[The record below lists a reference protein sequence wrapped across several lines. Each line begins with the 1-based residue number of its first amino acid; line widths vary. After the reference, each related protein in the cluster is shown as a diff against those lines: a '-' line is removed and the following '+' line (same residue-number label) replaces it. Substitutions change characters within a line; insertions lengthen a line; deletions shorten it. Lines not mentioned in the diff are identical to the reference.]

1 MPAPHYPTLFSEI
14 EIAGRRLRNRV
25 CLCATVTNFARDNR
39 ITEPWRNFLIERA
52 KGGVGMLVTEIIA
65 VDPEAIAQSSTVT
78 GFDDTNDAAFKAI
91 AADVH
96 GEGAALVGQLWHPG
110 RQQLWH
116 PTKSPIGVSDLPDPY
131 SWTVPHVMSTA
142 EARRVI
148 EAYISAAVRLSAC
161 GFAGVELHGAHGYL
175 IMQFLSPASNTRE
188 DSYGGDLQGRTR
200 FVREIAAGIRARCG
214 DGFIIGLKMPAEEG
228 VPGGVDPDEAE
239 RITVSLAE
247 TGDFDYFAYGQGN
260 FSLSLET
267 HVPDLYFKP
276 GHFIDLHKRM
286 RAAAGGVPV
295 MALGRIGSPELA
307 EQVVADGHGDL
318 VGMTR
323 ALITDAAWADKA
335 REGRPL
341 DIRPCVYDNF
351 SWGEV
356 HLGKPV
362 AEHHNPH
369 IGQAG
374 EAHRLPT
381 PAEHVGR
388 VLVVGA
394 GPAGLEAAWVA
405 AARGHGVTL
414 FSASDQ
420 LGGALR
426 HEARLPGR
434 AEIGRIIEHQQ
445 RLGERYGV
453 EFVFNRTATAENIAV
468 YDPDA
473 VVLAT
478 GSSQR
483 LPVGLQA
490 GGAVVSARNYVAAG
504 GAAGRATGGSV
515 IAGGLAVLVD
525 EDHGAAL
532 YGVADLLAERF
543 SRVIL
548 VTSRPR
554 IAGNVNHC
562 SAIGVYRRLYGAGV
576 EIRPSLETVGFDG
589 QCLRL
594 RNVFS
599 GAEEMLEGVS
609 LIVYA
614 TPRQARDALAG
625 ELEGAPVHLVGDC
638 RSPRN
643 LLAAIQ
649 GGHAVGEML

>member
-91 AADVH
+91 AGDVH

-131 SWTVPHVMSTA
+131 SWTVPHVMSTG

-148 EAYISAAVRLSAC
+148 EAYISVAVRLSAC

-188 DSYGGDLQGRTR
+188 DSYGGDLEGRTR

-228 VPGGVDPDEAE
+228 VPGGVDSDEAE
-239 RITVSLAE
+239 RITARLAK
-247 TGDFDYFAYGQGN
+247 TGGVDYFAYGQGN

-286 RAAAGGVPV
+286 RTAAAGVPV

-307 EQVVADGHGDL
+307 EKVVADGHGDL

-341 DIRPCVYDNF
+341 DIRPCVFDNF

-369 IGQAG
+369 IGQVG
-374 EAHRLPT
+374 EANRLPT

-414 FSASDQ
+414 FSASGQ
-420 LGGALR
+420 LGGSLR
-426 HEARLPGR
+426 HEAALPGR

-453 EFVFNRTATAENIAV
+453 EFIFNHTATAENIAE
-468 YDPDA
+468 YDADA

-490 GGAVVSARNYVAAG
+490 GEALVSARDYVAG
-504 GAAGRATGGSV
+504 GGTAGRSV
-515 IAGGLAVLVD
+515 IAGSLAVLVD
-525 EDHGAAL
+525 EDHGAAI

-543 SRVIL
+543 SRVVLIS
-548 VTSRPR
+548 SRPN
-554 IAGNVNHC
+554 IAGKVNHC
-562 SAIGVYRRLYGAGV
+562 SAIGVYRRLYGAGT
-576 EIRPSLETVGFDG
+576 EIRPSLETVGFEG
-589 QCLRL
+589 QCLHL

-625 ELEGAPVHLVGDC
+625 ELDGAPVHLAGDC

>member
-1 MPAPHYPTLFSEI
+1 MPATPYPSLFSEI
-14 EIAGRRLRNRV
+14 ELAGRRLRNRV
-25 CLCATVTNFARDNR
+25 CLCATVTNFARDHR

-52 KGGVGMLVTEIIA
+52 KGGTGMLVTEIIA
-65 VDPEAIAQSSTVT
+65 VDSEAIAQSSTVT
-78 GFDDTNDAAFKAI
+78 GFDDTNDDAFRAI
-91 AADVH
+91 ARDVH

-116 PTKSPIGVSDLPDPY
+116 PTKAPIGVSDLPDPY

-142 EARRVI
+142 EARRVV
-148 EAYISAAVRLSAC
+148 EAYVQTARRLARC

-175 IMQFLSPASNTRE
+175 IMQFLSPASNTR
-188 DSYGGDLQGRTR
+188 DDAYGGDLEGRTR
-200 FVREIAAGIRARCG
+200 FVREIAAGIRRHCG
-214 DGFIIGLKMPAEEG
+214 PGFIIGLKMPADEG
-228 VPGGVDPDEAE
+228 VLGGIDPDEAE
-239 RITVSLAE
+239 RITARLAG

-267 HVPDLYFKP
+267 HVPDLYFRP

-286 RAAAGGVPV
+286 RNAAGGVPV
-295 MALGRIGSPELA
+295 MALGRIGTPDLA
-307 EQVVADGHGDL
+307 ERVIADGHGDL

-335 REGRPL
+335 RIGRAE

-362 AEHHNPH
+362 AEHHNPYL
-369 IGQAG
+369 GKLG
-374 EAHRLPT
+374 EAHRLPE
-381 PAEHVGR
+381 AADHVGR

-405 AARGHGVTL
+405 AARGHGVTV
-414 FSASDQ
+414 FSASEN

-426 HEARLPGR
+426 LEAGLPGR
-434 AEIGRIIEHQQ
+434 SEMARIIDHQ
-445 RLGERYGV
+445 RHMGERYGV
-453 EFVFNRTATAENIAV
+453 EYVFNRRADAEMIRRF
-468 YDPDA
+468 DPDA

-478 GSSQR
+478 GSEQR
-483 LPVGLQA
+483 LPAGLSE
-490 GGAVVSARNYVAAG
+490 GPGLISARVYAAMG
-504 GAAGRATGGSV
+504 GEAPRGGTV
-515 IAGGLAVLVD
+515 VLVD
-525 EDHGAAL
+525 EDHGAAT

-543 SRVIL
+543 ERVVL

-554 IAGNVNHC
+554 IAGAVNHC
-562 SAIGVYRRLYGAGV
+562 SAIGVFRRLYGAGV
-576 EIRPSLETVGFDG
+576 EIRPSLETRSLVGG
-589 QCLRL
+589 RL
-594 RNVFS
+594 TLVNVFS
-599 GAEEMLEGVS
+599 GAEESIDDVDLV
-609 LIVYA
+609 VYA
-614 TPRQARDALAG
+614 TPRLARDSLAAV
-625 ELEGAPVHLVGDC
+625 LEYMEVHLIGDC

-649 GGHAVGEML
+649 GGHALGEAL

>member
-1 MPAPHYPTLFSEI
+1 MPAAHFPTLFSEI

-52 KGGVGMLVTEIIA
+52 KGGAAMLVTEIIA

-78 GFDDTNDAAFKAI
+78 GFDDTNDAAFETI
-91 AADVH
+91 ARDVH
-96 GEGAALVGQLWHPG
+96 GEGAALIGQLWHPG

-142 EARRVI
+142 EAARVVQ
-148 EAYISAAVRLSAC
+148 AYIDTARRLADR

-188 DSYGGDLQGRTR
+188 DAYGGDLEGRTR
-200 FVREIAAGIRARCG
+200 FAREIAAGIREHCG
-214 DGFIIGLKMPAEEG
+214 PEFIIGLKMPADEG

-239 RITVSLAE
+239 RITARLAR
-247 TGDFDYFAYGQGN
+247 TGHFDYFAYGQGN
-260 FSLSLET
+260 FSPSLET
-267 HVPDLYFKP
+267 HVPDLYFRP
-276 GHFIDLHKRM
+276 GHFIELHKRM
-286 RAAAGGVPV
+286 RDAAGGVPV
-295 MALGRIGSPELA
+295 MALGRIGTPELA
-307 EQVVADGHGDL
+307 ERVVAEGHGDL

-335 REGRPL
+335 RVGRPE
-341 DIRPCVYDNF
+341 DIRPCVYDNYA
-351 SWGEV
+351 WGEV

-369 IGQAG
+369 IGRAG
-374 EAHRLPT
+374 EAHRLPVS
-381 PAEHVGR
+381 AEHVGR
-388 VLVVGA
+388 VLVIGA

-414 FSASDQ
+414 FSASEC

-426 HEARLPGR
+426 HEASLPGR
-434 AEIGRIIEHQQ
+434 VEMARIIDYQ
-445 RLGERYGV
+445 RHMGERYGV
-453 EFVFNRTATAENIAV
+453 EYVFNRLVTDEMIRR

-478 GSSQR
+478 GSTQR
-483 LPVGLQA
+483 LPMGLKA
-490 GGAVVSARNYVAAG
+490 GPKVIAARDYVAAG
-504 GAAGRATGGSV
+504 HDAPVGGT
-515 IAGGLAVLVD
+515 AVLVD
-525 EDHGAAL
+525 EDHGAAV

-543 SRVIL
+543 DRVVL

-554 IAGNVNHC
+554 IAGAVNHC

-576 EIRPSLETVGFDG
+576 DIRPSLETRAFEDR
-589 QCLRL
+589 RL
-594 RNVFS
+594 ILANVFS
-599 GAEEMLEGVS
+599 GGEVVLEDVD
-609 LIVYA
+609 LVVYA
-614 TPRQARDALAG
+614 TPRLARDALAG
-625 ELEGAPVHLVGDC
+625 SLDGITAHLIGDC

-649 GGHAVGEML
+649 GGHALGEIL

>member
-1 MPAPHYPTLFSEI
+1 MPATHFPTLFSEI

-25 CLCATVTNFARDNR
+25 CLCATVTNFARNNR

-52 KGGVGMLVTEIIA
+52 KGGAAMLVTEIIA

-78 GFDDTNDAAFKAI
+78 GFDDTNDEAFEAI
-91 AADVH
+91 ARDVH
-96 GEGAALVGQLWHPG
+96 AEGAVLIGQLWHPG

-142 EARRVI
+142 EARRVVQ
-148 EAYISAAVRLSAC
+148 AYIDTARRLADR

-188 DSYGGDLQGRTR
+188 DVFGGDLEGRTR
-200 FVREIAAGIRARCG
+200 FAREIAAGIRERCG
-214 DGFIIGLKMPAEEG
+214 PGFIIGLKMPADEG

-239 RITVSLAE
+239 RITARLAQ
-247 TGDFDYFAYGQGN
+247 TGKFDYFAYGQGN

-267 HVPDLYFKP
+267 HVPDLYFNP

-295 MALGRIGSPELA
+295 MALGRIGTPELA
-307 EQVVADGHGDL
+307 ERVVADGHGDL

-335 REGRPL
+335 RIGRPE
-341 DIRPCVYDNF
+341 DIRPCVYDNYA
-351 SWGEV
+351 WGEV

-374 EAHRLPT
+374 EAHRLPVA
-381 PAEHVGR
+381 AEHVGR
-388 VLVVGA
+388 VLVIGA
-394 GPAGLEAAWVA
+394 GPAGMEAAWVA
-405 AARGHGVTL
+405 AARGHGVTV
-414 FSASDQ
+414 FSASDS

-426 HEARLPGR
+426 HEACLPGR
-434 AEIGRIIEHQQ
+434 AEIGRIIDYQ
-445 RLGERYGV
+445 RHMGERYGV
-453 EFVFNRTATAENIAV
+453 EYVFNCLADEELIRR

-473 VVLAT
+473 LVLAT
-478 GSSQR
+478 GSTQR
-483 LPVGLQA
+483 LPMGLRA
-490 GGAVVSARNYVAAG
+490 DPSVIAARDYVAAG
-504 GAAGRATGGSV
+504 QATPSGGTV
-515 IAGGLAVLVD
+515 VLVD
-525 EDHGAAL
+525 EDHGAAV
-532 YGVADLLAERF
+532 YGVADLLAER
-543 SRVIL
+543 SGRVIL
-548 VTSRPR
+548 ITSRPR
-554 IAGNVNHC
+554 IAGAVNHC

-576 EIRPSLETVGFDG
+576 EIRPSLETRSFEDG
-589 QCLRL
+589 RL
-594 RNVFS
+594 TLGNVFS
-599 GAEEMLEGVS
+599 GGAEVVEDVDLV
-609 LIVYA
+609 VYA
-614 TPRQARDALAG
+614 TPRLARDYLAASLDG
-625 ELEGAPVHLVGDC
+625 IAVHLIGDC

-649 GGHAVGEML
+649 GGHALGEIL

>member
-1 MPAPHYPTLFSEI
+1 MPATPFPSLFSEI
-14 EIAGRRLRNRV
+14 EIAGRRFRNRV
-25 CLCATVTNFARDNR
+25 CLCATVTNFARDNL
-39 ITEPWRNFLIERA
+39 ITEAWRNFLIERA
-52 KGGVGMLVTEIIA
+52 RGGAGMLITEIIA

-78 GFDDTNDAAFKAI
+78 GFDDTNDAAFEAI
-91 AADVH
+91 ARDVH
-96 GEGAALVGQLWHPG
+96 AEGAALIGQLWHPG

-116 PTKSPIGVSDLPDPY
+116 PTKAPIGVSDLPDPY

-142 EARRVI
+142 EAERVV
-148 EAYISAAVRLSAC
+148 EAYIRTARRLADK

-175 IMQFLSPASNTRE
+175 IMQFLSPASNTR
-188 DSYGGDLQGRTR
+188 DDAYGGDLEGRTR
-200 FVREIAAGIRARCG
+200 FAREIAAGIRAHCG
-214 DGFIIGLKMPAEEG
+214 PGFIIGLKMPADEG

-239 RITVSLAE
+239 RITARLAR

-267 HVPDLYFKP
+267 HVPDLYFRP

-286 RAAAGGVPV
+286 RAAAAGVPV
-295 MALGRIGSPELA
+295 MALGRIGTPELA
-307 EQVVADGHGDL
+307 EQVIADGHGDL

-323 ALITDAAWADKA
+323 ALITDAAWPDKA
-335 REGRPL
+335 RVGRPE

-369 IGQAG
+369 LGQMG
-374 EAHRLPT
+374 EAHRLPEA
-381 PAEHVGR
+381 AEHVGR
-388 VLVVGA
+388 VLVIGA

-414 FSASDQ
+414 FSASDA

-426 HEARLPGR
+426 LEADLPGR
-434 AEIGRIIEHQQ
+434 AEMARIIAYQKHM
-445 RLGERYGV
+445 GDRYGV
-453 EFVFNRTATAENIAV
+453 EYVFNRRADEEAIRRF
-468 YDPDA
+468 DPDV

-478 GSSQR
+478 GSVQR
-483 LPVGLQA
+483 LPEGLSA
-490 GGAVVSARNYVAAG
+490 GPRVVSARGYVALREQAP
-504 GAAGRATGGSV
+504 TGGT
-515 IAGGLAVLVD
+515 AVLID
-525 EDHGAAL
+525 EDHGAAA
-532 YGVADLLAERF
+532 YGVADLLAQRF
-543 SRVIL
+543 RRVVL

-554 IAGNVNHC
+554 IAGAVNHC

-576 EIRPSLETVGFDG
+576 EIRPSLVTKAFADAR
-589 QCLRL
+589 LRL
-594 RNVFS
+594 VNVFS
-599 GAEEMLEGVS
+599 GAEEVLENIDLV
-609 LIVYA
+609 VYA
-614 TPRQARDALAG
+614 TPRVARDGLAAQLDG
-625 ELEGAPVHLVGDC
+625 MTVNLIGDC

-649 GGHAVGEML
+649 GGHALGEAL

>member
-1 MPAPHYPTLFSEI
+1 MPATQFPTLFTEI

-25 CLCATVTNFARDNR
+25 CLCATVTNFARNNR
-39 ITEPWRNFLIERA
+39 ITESWRNFLIERA
-52 KGGVGMLVTEIIA
+52 KGGVAMLITEIIA

-78 GFDDTNDAAFKAI
+78 GFDDTNDDAFEAI
-91 AADVH
+91 ARDVH
-96 GEGAALVGQLWHPG
+96 AEGAALIGQLWHPG

-148 EAYISAAVRLSAC
+148 QAYIDTARRLADR

-188 DSYGGDLQGRTR
+188 DAYGGDLERRTR
-200 FVREIAAGIRARCG
+200 FAREIAAGIREHCG
-214 DGFIIGLKMPAEEG
+214 PGFIIGIKMPAEEG

-239 RITVSLAE
+239 RITARLAA

-276 GHFIDLHKRM
+276 GHFIELHKRM

-295 MALGRIGSPELA
+295 MALGRIGTPELA
-307 EQVVADGHGDL
+307 EHVVADGHGDL

-335 REGRPL
+335 RIGRPE
-341 DIRPCVYDNF
+341 DIRPCVYDNYA
-351 SWGEV
+351 WGEV

-369 IGQAG
+369 LGQVG
-374 EAHRLPT
+374 EAHRLPA
-381 PAEHVGR
+381 PADAVGR
-388 VLVVGA
+388 VLIIGA

-405 AARGHGVTL
+405 AARGHGVTV
-414 FSASDQ
+414 FSASSS

-426 HEARLPGR
+426 HEASLPGR
-434 AEIGRIIEHQQ
+434 AEIGRIIDYQH

-453 EFVFNRTATAENIAV
+453 EYVFNRLATEETIRG

-473 VVLAT
+473 LVLAA

-483 LPVGLQA
+483 LPIGLTA
-490 GGAVVSARNYVAAG
+490 GPGVISARDYVAAG
-504 GAAGRATGGSV
+504 EAAPGG
-515 IAGGLAVLVD
+515 GTAVLVD
-525 EDHGAAL
+525 EDHGPAT
-532 YGVADLLAERF
+532 YGVADLLATRF
-543 SRVIL
+543 SRVVLI
-548 VTSRPR
+548 TSRTR
-554 IAGNVNHC
+554 IAGAVNHC
-562 SAIGVYRRLYGAGV
+562 SATGVFRRLYGAGV
-576 EIRPSLETVGFDG
+576 EIRPSLETRSFEAG
-589 QCLRL
+589 CLAL
-594 RNVFS
+594 ANVFS
-599 GAEEMLEGVS
+599 GGLEAVENVD
-609 LIVYA
+609 LVVYA
-614 TPRQARDALAG
+614 TPRLARDGLAAKLDG
-625 ELEGAPVHLVGDC
+625 IAVHLIGDC

-649 GGHAVGEML
+649 GGHALGESL

>member
-1 MPAPHYPTLFSEI
+1 MPAAHYPTLFSEI

-52 KGGVGMLVTEIIA
+52 KGGAAMLVTEIIA

-78 GFDDTNDAAFKAI
+78 GFDDTNDEAFEAI
-91 AADVH
+91 ARDVH
-96 GEGAALVGQLWHPG
+96 GEGAALIGQLWHPG

-148 EAYISAAVRLSAC
+148 QAYVDTARRLADR

-188 DSYGGDLQGRTR
+188 DVYGGDLEGRTC
-200 FVREIAAGIRARCG
+200 FAREIAAGIREHCG
-214 DGFIIGLKMPAEEG
+214 PGFIIGIKMPADEG

-239 RITVSLAE
+239 RITARLAQ

-267 HVPDLYFKP
+267 HVPDLYFRP

-295 MALGRIGSPELA
+295 MALGRIGTPELA
-307 EQVVADGHGDL
+307 EQVVADDHGDL

-335 REGRPL
+335 RAGRTEE
-341 DIRPCVYDNF
+341 IRPCVYDNYA
-351 SWGEV
+351 WGEV

-374 EAHRLPT
+374 EAHRLPDA
-381 PAEHVGR
+381 AEHVGR
-388 VLVVGA
+388 VLIIGA
-394 GPAGLEAAWVA
+394 GPAGMEAAWVA

-414 FSASDQ
+414 FSASDS

-426 HEARLPGR
+426 HEASLPGR
-434 AEIGRIIEHQQ
+434 AEIARIIDYQ
-445 RLGERYGV
+445 RHMGERYGV
-453 EFVFNRTATAENIAV
+453 EYVFNRRADEELIRR

-478 GSSQR
+478 GSTQR
-483 LPVGLQA
+483 LPPGLKA
-490 GGAVVSARNYVAAG
+490 GPNVIAARDYVATGQAAPG
-504 GAAGRATGGSV
+504 GDT
-515 IAGGLAVLVD
+515 AVLVD
-525 EDHGAAL
+525 EDHGAAV

-543 SRVIL
+543 NRVIL

-554 IAGNVNHC
+554 IAGAVNHC

-576 EIRPSLETVGFDG
+576 EIRLSLETRAFEDR
-589 QCLRL
+589 RL
-594 RNVFS
+594 TLANVFS
-599 GAEEMLEGVS
+599 GGEAAVEDVDLV
-609 LIVYA
+609 VYA
-614 TPRQARDALAG
+614 TPRLAQDDLVSSLDG
-625 ELEGAPVHLVGDC
+625 IATHLIGDC

-649 GGHAVGEML
+649 GGHTLGESL